1 MSKDLEVLDELLET
15 HGQPSALI
23 DNFHS
28 DNGFAIWGYKNIF
41 RSDLENTFL
50 NNIKINGNQINLLQS
65 QFDKWLASNQM
76 IGAIGF
82 VSYEIK
88 NLFYPHIKFKI
99 SNTKHPCLWFA
110 QPDSI
115 RKYKFESIKSYKKK
129 SFLKLEKDI
138 FQLPIYEKLIFK
150 IKEELK
156 KGNSY
161 QINLTMPKLFSFK
174 NISPLEIYLT
184 IREFV
189 HPPYGYFIDTGKEQI
204 MSFSPEQFFQTE
216 NNIIKSFPMKGTR
229 PRMHDISEDVKM
241 KNELSNS
248 EKDKAEH
255 LMIVDLL
262 RNDIGKICNYGSVK
276 VKDLFKI
283 NSYTTVH
290 QMVSCVYGELKKNI
304 KYVDILKALC
314 PGGSITGAPKESSM
328 KIIDSL
334 ESYNREIYTGG
345 IGHIDQQKNIH
356 FNIAIR
362 TMIAQDNIINY
373 SVGGGIV
380 WDSVASKE
388 LDEAHLKSKILDKFI
403 KNQQ

>member
-1 MSKDLEVLDELLET
+1 MIKNLEDLDKLLDT
-15 HGQPSALI
+15 HGQPNALI
-23 DNFHS
+23 DNFNA

-41 RSDLENTFL
+41 KSDLENTFL
-50 NNIKINGNQINLLQS
+50 NNTKIQGNQLHLLQN
-65 QFDKWLASNQM
+65 QLDKWLASSQI

-88 NLFYPHIKFKI
+88 NLLYPHIKFKI

-110 QPDSI
+110 QPNSI
-115 RKYKFESIKSYKKK
+115 RKYKFESTKSHKNK

-138 FQLPIYEKLIFK
+138 DQLPIYEKLIFK

-156 KGNSY
+156 RGNSY

-174 NISPLEIYLT
+174 NITPFEIYLA
-184 IREFV
+184 IRECV

-204 MSFSPEQFFQTE
+204 MSFSPEQFFQTD
-216 NNIIKSFPMKGTR
+216 NNIIKTFPMKGTR
-229 PRMHDISEDVKM
+229 PRMKDLSEDVKM
-241 KNELSNS
+241 KDELSNS
-248 EKDKAEH
+248 EKDRAEH

-283 NSYTTVH
+283 NSYATVH
-290 QMVSCVYGELKKNI
+290 QMVSCVYGELKNNV
-304 KYVDILKALC
+304 KYIDILKALC

-334 ESYNREIYTGG
+334 ESYDREIYTGG
-345 IGHIDQQKNIH
+345 IGYIDQQSNMY

-362 TMIAQDNIINY
+362 TMIAQNDILNY

-380 WDSVASKE
+380 WDSIASQE

-403 KNQQ
+403 KN